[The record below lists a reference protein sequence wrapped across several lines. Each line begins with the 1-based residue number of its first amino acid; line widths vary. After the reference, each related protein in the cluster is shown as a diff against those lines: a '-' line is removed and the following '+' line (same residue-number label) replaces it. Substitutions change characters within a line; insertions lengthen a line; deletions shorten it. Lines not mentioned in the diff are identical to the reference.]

1 MKKIA
6 RTLSTAAVKRH
17 IIRAAA
23 KCALAKIIL
32 LLACALVFALFVLHR
47 AALADMEIHCRICQ
61 AVEYAGRYSFCSGN
75 SDKWGD
81 FRGATWESGEP
92 RGPMPQ
98 LRSTEGEKTKGHKKL
113 HNQVR
118 WIWPWIGESCKV
130 SEQAGRKKMECAELG
145 GKELLSFF
153 SVIYGPKYV
162 HHVLQVFDESSM
174 AMLTCCGS
182 KHWLHR

>member
-17 IIRAAA
+17 VIRAAA

-32 LLACALVFALFVLHR
+32 LLACTLVYALLVLHR

-81 FRGATWESGEP
+81 FRGATWDSGEP

-98 LRSTEGEKTKGHKKL
+98 LCRTEREKAEGHQKL

-118 WIWPWIGESCKV
+118 WI
-130 SEQAGRKKMECAELG
+130 
-145 GKELLSFF
+145 
-153 SVIYGPKYV
+153 
-162 HHVLQVFDESSM
+162 
-174 AMLTCCGS
+174 
-182 KHWLHR
+182 